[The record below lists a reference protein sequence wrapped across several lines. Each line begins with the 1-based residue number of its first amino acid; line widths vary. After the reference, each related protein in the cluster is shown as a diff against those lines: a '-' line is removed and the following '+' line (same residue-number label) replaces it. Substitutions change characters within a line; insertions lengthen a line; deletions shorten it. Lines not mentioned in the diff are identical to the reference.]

1 MALYTREDAKRSARV
16 AKNHKEYTIVVIADF
31 KKNTSK
37 VMETFGK
44 KRNNNDAVASIKDV
58 YPNRVIAITSEAV
71 NQKFPY
77 ANTIKDLEVIFY
89 NVINQQLL
97 KLKEDVVEGEG
108 NEPVIYVSQYGY
120 GSLFYTFYV
129 KVRETKSSIWL
140 QRIGK
145 HGRGDWQNPVVSP
158 NPEELVGEV
167 IMRRK
172 GSNGLIKISQY
183 EYADVWN
190 GEELQEYSD

>member
-37 VMETFGK
+37 VLETFGK

-97 KLKEDVVEGEG
+97 KLKGDEVEGEG

-145 HGRGDWQNPVVSP
+145 RGRGDWQNPVVSP

-172 GSNGLIKISQY
+172 GSNGMIKISQY

>member
-44 KRNNNDAVASIKDV
+44 KRCNNDGVASIKDV

-97 KLKEDVVEGEG
+97 KLKDDVVEGEG

>member
-44 KRNNNDAVASIKDV
+44 KRCNNDGVASIKDV

-97 KLKEDVVEGEG
+97 KLKDDEVEGGG
-108 NEPVIYVSQYGY
+108 NEPVIYV
-120 GSLFYTFYV
+120 
-129 KVRETKSSIWL
+129 
-140 QRIGK
+140 
-145 HGRGDWQNPVVSP
+145 
-158 NPEELVGEV
+158 
-167 IMRRK
+167 
-172 GSNGLIKISQY
+172 
-183 EYADVWN
+183 
-190 GEELQEYSD
+190 

>member
-44 KRNNNDAVASIKDV
+44 KRCTNDGVESIKDV

-97 KLKEDVVEGEG
+97 KLKDDVVEGEG

>member
-37 VMETFGK
+37 VLETFGK

-97 KLKEDVVEGEG
+97 KLKDDVVEGEG

>member
-37 VMETFGK
+37 VLETFGK

-77 ANTIKDLEVIFY
+77 ANTIKDLDVIFY

>member
-37 VMETFGK
+37 VLETFGK
-44 KRNNNDAVASIKDV
+44 KRNNNDAVESIKDV

-97 KLKEDVVEGEG
+97 KLKEDEVEGGG

-145 HGRGDWQNPVVSP
+145 RGRGDWQNPVVSP

-172 GSNGLIKISQY
+172 GRNGMIKISQY

>member
-37 VMETFGK
+37 VLETFGK
-44 KRNNNDAVASIKDV
+44 KRNNNDAVASIKDA

-97 KLKEDVVEGEG
+97 KLKDDVVEGEG

-145 HGRGDWQNPVVSP
+145 RGRGDWQNPVVSP

>member
-44 KRNNNDAVASIKDV
+44 KRCNNDGVESIKDV

-97 KLKEDVVEGEG
+97 KLKDDVVEGEG

-145 HGRGDWQNPVVSP
+145 RGRGDWQNPVVSP

>member
-44 KRNNNDAVASIKDV
+44 KRCNNDGVASIKDV